1 MLTSTEQTR
10 ATIEQFN
17 EAFNRY
23 DVDAVMTLMTD
34 DIIFENSSGGRFE
47 GKEGVRAVLSRAFEM
62 MSMGGF
68 TTEELFVAEDR
79 CVVRWIYTLN
89 REEPERGQVRGVD
102 VFRVRNVRV
111 AEKFSYVKSGEFVQK
126 LGLEFPRP

>member
-68 TTEELFVAEDR
+68 TTEELFVAEER